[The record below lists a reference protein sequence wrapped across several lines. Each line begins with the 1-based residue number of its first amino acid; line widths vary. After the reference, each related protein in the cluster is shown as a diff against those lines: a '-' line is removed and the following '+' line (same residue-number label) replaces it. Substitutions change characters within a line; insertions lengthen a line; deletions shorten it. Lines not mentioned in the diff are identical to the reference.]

1 MKLHTFHIGGIHP
14 DEHKLTNE
22 AATVEAPL
30 PRTAVFLLQQHIGAP
45 AKAVVK
51 RGDKVKVGTLLA
63 EAGSYVSAPVYSSV
77 SGTVQKVDTFTD
89 ATGYRVP
96 AIYVDVEGDEWEEY
110 IDRSSRISF
119 RPPRAHTGRDHQA
132 CAMGRHHRNGRS
144 RLPYARE
151 THPSSHSQG

>member
-77 SGTVQKVDTFTD
+77 SGTVQKVDTFAD

-96 AIYVDVEGDEWEEY
+96 AIYVDEKGTNGKNTSTAPTVSNFFPTTPSSHRKRSSSVCNGPASQEWEEPASL
-110 IDRSSRISF
+110 R
-119 RPPRAHTGRDHQA
+119 T
-132 CAMGRHHRNGRS
+132 
-144 RLPYARE
+144 
-151 THPSSHSQG
+151 

>member
-110 IDRSSRISF
+110 IDRSNF
-119 RPPRAHTGRDHQA
+119 FPT
-132 CAMGRHHRNGRS
+132 
-144 RLPYARE
+144 
-151 THPSSHSQG
+151 TPSSHRKRSSSVCNGPASQEWEEPASLRT